1 MSSRGRFPFGPV
13 VFEANIKTGC
23 FIPPPPRHFSHS
35 PPPSLVLA
43 TQTRLRCHSLI
54 TFCEVPSSTFHQTS
68 QKPHRVTPVPVNSLM
83 IRWPASASPPHT
95 PTLPTKT
102 VPQPQYAEE
111 TGKDSF
117 LGRQSHRLSRVCG
130 LVKVKF
136 ACMGNKS
143 VCPERH
149 AYDRNPSRRV

>member
-23 FIPPPPRHFSHS
+23 FISRRPRPPPRHFSHS

-54 TFCEVPSSTFHQTS
+54 TFCEAPSSTFHQTS

-83 IRWPASASPPHT
+83 IRWPASAS
-95 PTLPTKT
+95 LP
-102 VPQPQYAEE
+102 PQPKLFRSLD
-111 TGKDSF
+111 TRRR
-117 LGRQSHRLSRVCG
+117 RQRLISWPSITPLSRVCG

-143 VCPERH
+143 VCPKSH
-149 AYDRNPSRRV
+149 AHDRNPPGWV